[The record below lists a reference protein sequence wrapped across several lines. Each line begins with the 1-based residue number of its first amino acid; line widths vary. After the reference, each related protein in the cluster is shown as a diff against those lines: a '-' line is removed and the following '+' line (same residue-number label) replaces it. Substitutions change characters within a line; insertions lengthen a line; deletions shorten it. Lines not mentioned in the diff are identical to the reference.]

1 MMYNPTSKQF
11 YITSGERPAKDTCAK
26 ETDIP
31 VEIQKLFT
39 EQMKKRRKRKSVVVS
54 VPETGELL
62 SGIFTRDTDG
72 NKE

>member
-1 MMYNPTSKQF
+1 MQK
-11 YITSGERPAKDTCAK
+11 RPAK

-39 EQMKKRRKRKSVVVS
+39 EQRKKRRKRKSVVVS

-62 SGIFTRDTDG
+62 SGIFTRYTDG
-72 NKE
+72 NKESSYTSKDLRN

>member
-1 MMYNPTSKQF
+1 MQK
-11 YITSGERPAKDTCAK
+11 RPVK

>member
-1 MMYNPTSKQF
+1 MQK
-11 YITSGERPAKDTCAK
+11 RPVK

-31 VEIQKLFT
+31 VEIRKLFT
-39 EQMKKRRKRKSVVVS
+39 EQMKKRRKRKSVVVG